1 VCGDV
6 AWEAAVNVRTLRGK
20 GYAYD
25 FVTGQARARK
35 RVEEWLFPCSR
46 WAAAAGALS
55 AVAAN
60 RATPLSPDTPHPP
73 QFVPASHLPAS
84 EGGGV
89 LGGGGGGGSPGAPQH
104 PPPAPTAD
112 SFHLEQHSAL
122 ATLDALFAG
131 FPEARRGL
139 RGARPLGRKAPP
151 PPHSRL
157 TRSPPLKPSSTVHRG
172 RRRCD

>member
-1 VCGDV
+1 M
-6 AWEAAVNVRTLRGK
+6 NVRTLRGK

-25 FVTGQARARK
+25 FVTGQVSARARG
-35 RVEEWLFPCSR
+35 RGRETEWFI
-46 WAAAAGALS
+46 AAEGRPDGQPPPL
-55 AVAAN
+55 
-60 RATPLSPDTPHPP
+60 TPRRTAHPPP

-89 LGGGGGGGSPGAPQH
+89 LGAGGGSPGAPAH